1 LELENERRTTVR
13 TSKNAADNGDSAK
26 GLQKEITE
34 LKSQLA
40 KQTQL
45 TEKAKSETVKVKEDW
60 EKQKSVLESK
70 LDKEKGKNKTLQE
83 KKNGIDCEI
92 SNVSVEEESVGR
104 GSRSSDAVSHETIS
118 NCSSK
123 SGFDETARSLD

>member
-13 TSKNAADNGDSAK
+13 TSKNAADNSDSAK

-70 LDKEKGKNKTLQE
+70 LDKEKGKNKTLQD
-83 KKNGIDCEI
+83 KKNGICYEI
-92 SNVSVEEESVGR
+92 SNVSVEEESVG
-104 GSRSSDAVSHETIS
+104 
-118 NCSSK
+118 
-123 SGFDETARSLD
+123 